1 MSTDHTALVSKVWNY
16 AHVLRDQGI
25 GYGDYVEQITFLLF
39 LKMDQERSELLGEP
53 SSIPPA
59 WRWDRLAPLAG
70 DDLEIQYRHA
80 LEALARQP
88 GLIGTIFRSAQNK
101 LTDPAKLKRVVS
113 LIDAE
118 TWIGI
123 GVDVKGAIYEGLLE
137 RNAAEVKSGAGQ
149 YFTPRPLIQAM
160 VHVLDPKVG
169 ETVHDPACGTG
180 GFLLAAYEYLKRAG
194 AAPMDRVQQRKLREA
209 TFSGVDI
216 VDEVVRLAAMNL
228 YLHGIAAEAGG
239 ECPIRAADALAV
251 EPSQSFDV
259 ILTNPPFGKKSS
271 YRVVGE
277 DGEMD
282 SEREDYERGDFKFT
296 TGNKQLNFMQ
306 HIMTVMASHG
316 RAAVVLPDN
325 VLFEAGSAGEGIR
338 RRLLEA
344 FDFHTLLRLPTG
356 IFYKPG
362 VKANVLFFDKRPPRA
377 DSQPNTHALWIYD
390 LRTNQ
395 HFTLK
400 KKPLATGDLQDF
412 VHCYSTSRRDAR
424 QETERFKRFA
434 VQDLLA
440 RDKLNLDI
448 FWLKD
453 DSLDDVDSLPPPDV
467 IAAEIVENLQ
477 AALDAFQAVADEL
490 AVRPAAACQPPLTHA
505 PPSQGPV
512 A

>member
-39 LKMDQERSELLGEP
+39 LKMDQERADLLGEP
-53 SSIPPA
+53 STIPAA
-59 WRWDRLAPLAG
+59 WRWDRLAPQAG
-70 DDLEIQYRHA
+70 DDLEIHYRRT
-80 LEALARQP
+80 LEGLAREK
-88 GLIGTIFRSAQNK
+88 GLIGTIFRGAQNK

-160 VHVLDPKVG
+160 VHVLAPRIG

-180 GFLLAAYEYLKRAG
+180 GFLLSAYEYMKAHGG
-194 AAPMDRVQQRKLREA
+194 AAARDRTAQRRLREH
-209 TFSGVDI
+209 TFSGNDI
-216 VDEVVRLAAMNL
+216 VDEVVRLCAMNL
-228 YLHGIAAEAGG
+228 YLHGIGG
-239 ECPIRAADALAV
+239 EGNAECPIRSNDALAADPG
-251 EPSQSFDV
+251 ETYDV

-271 YRVVGE
+271 YKVIGE
-277 DGEMD
+277 DGQVD
-282 SEREDYERGDFKFT
+282 TEREDYEREDFKFT

-306 HIMTVMASHG
+306 HIMTVMSGTG
-316 RAAVVLPDN
+316 RAGVVLPDN

-338 RRLLEA
+338 RRLLEQ

-377 DSQPNTHALWIYD
+377 DGKPNTQALWIYD
-390 LRTNQ
+390 FRTNL

-400 KKPLATGDLQDF
+400 KNPLDPKDLQDF
-412 VHCYSTSRRDAR
+412 VACYQTGQRGLRR
-424 QETERFKRFA
+424 ETERFRKFE
-434 VQDLLA
+434 VDELLK

-453 DSLDDVDSLPPPDV
+453 ESLDDVDSLPTPDV
-467 IAAEIVENLQ
+467 IAAEIVDNLQ
-477 AALDAFQAVADEL
+477 AALEAFQSVADEL
-490 AVRPAAACQPPLTHA
+490 AAKR
-505 PPSQGPV
+505 
-512 A
+512 

>member
-39 LKMDQERSELLGEP
+39 LKMDQERSALLGEP
-53 SSIPPA
+53 SAIPSA
-59 WRWDRLAPLAG
+59 WRWERLAPLAG
-70 DDLEIQYRHA
+70 DELELQYRHT
-80 LEALARQP
+80 LENLAREP
-88 GLIGTIFRSAQNK
+88 GLIGTIFRGAQNK

-180 GFLLAAYEYLKRAG
+180 GFLLAAYEYLKRPG
-194 AAPMDRVQQRKLREA
+194 AATMDRVQQRRLREA

-228 YLHGIAAEAGG
+228 YLHGIGEASGTG
-239 ECPIRAADALAV
+239 ESPIRAGDALAT
-251 EPSQSFDV
+251 EPAERFDV

-338 RRLLEA
+338 RRLLEQ

-377 DSQPNTHALWIYD
+377 DGQPHTQALWIYD
-390 LRTNQ
+390 LRTNC

-400 KKPLATGDLQDF
+400 KNPLATADLLDF
-412 VHCYSTSRRDAR
+412 VACYGAGRRGER
-424 QETERFKRFA
+424 QESARFKRFA
-434 VQDLLA
+434 VQELLA

-453 DSLDDVDSLPPPDV
+453 DSLDDVDSLPAPDV

-477 AALDAFQAVADEL
+477 AALEAFQTVADEL
-490 AVRPAAACQPPLTHA
+490 AAAR
-505 PPSQGPV
+505 
-512 A
+512 